1 MSSLVNLGPHAG
13 FIVAAYGIALL
24 VVLSLIAWVAL
35 DYRAQRRQ
43 VSALESQGMTR
54 RSAQAS
60 KQIA

>member
-1 MSSLVNLGPHAG
+1 MSPIMNLGPHAG

-24 VVLSLIAWVAL
+24 VVLALIAWIAL

-43 VSALESQGMTR
+43 VASLESQGMTR

-60 KQIA
+60 KHSA

>member
-1 MSSLVNLGPHAG
+1 MSPIMNLGPHAG

-24 VVLSLIAWVAL
+24 VVLALIAWIAL

-43 VSALESQGMTR
+43 VASLESQAMTR

-60 KQIA
+60 KHSA